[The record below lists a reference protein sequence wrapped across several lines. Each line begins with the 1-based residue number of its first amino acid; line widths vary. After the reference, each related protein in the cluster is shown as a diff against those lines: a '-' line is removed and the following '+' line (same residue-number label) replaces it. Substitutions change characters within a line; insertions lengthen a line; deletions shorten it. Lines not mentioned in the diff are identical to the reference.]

1 MKKYK
6 TQLLAI
12 TLSILFWILCFQCSA
27 QTKNK
32 EVDKI
37 YQSVDLYHLQSN
49 PILYKFIEEWHG
61 TPYRLGG
68 TNKRGI
74 DCSQFNKR
82 LYKDVY
88 NKDLENTAQKQWN
101 QTIRI
106 PEAGLEVG
114 DLVFFRSKISP
125 SGWHTGVYIGN
136 TFFVHAANK
145 IEGVKVSSIEE
156 ARYRN
161 SLRGYGRLK

>member
-1 MKKYK
+1 MI
-6 TQLLAI
+6 QFILIVLLI
-12 TLSILFWILCFQCSA
+12 LSSLNSISQ
-27 QTKNK
+27 NK
-32 EVDKI
+32 VVDKT
-37 YQSVDLYHLQSN
+37 YQSVDLYELQAN
-49 PILYKFIEEWHG
+49 PILYKFIEEWNG

-88 NKDLENTAQKQWN
+88 NKNLENTAQKQWN

-106 PEAGLEVG
+106 SKECLEVG

-145 IEGVKVSSIEE
+145 TDGVKVSSLEE
-156 ARYRN
+156 GRYKN

>member
-1 MKKYK
+1 MI
-6 TQLLAI
+6 QFILIVLLI
-12 TLSILFWILCFQCSA
+12 LSSLNSISQ
-27 QTKNK
+27 NK
-32 EVDKI
+32 VVDKT
-37 YQSVDLYHLQSN
+37 YQSVDLYELQAN
-49 PILYKFIEEWHG
+49 PILYKFIEEWNG

-106 PEAGLEVG
+106 SKECLEVG
-114 DLVFFRSKISP
+114 DLVFFKSKISP

-145 IEGVKVSSIEE
+145 TDGVKVSSLEE
-156 ARYRN
+156 ARYKN

>member
-1 MKKYK
+1 MI
-6 TQLLAI
+6 QFILIVLLI
-12 TLSILFWILCFQCSA
+12 LSSLNSISQ
-27 QTKNK
+27 NK
-32 EVDKI
+32 VVDKT
-37 YQSVDLYHLQSN
+37 YQSVDLYELQAN
-49 PILYKFIEEWHG
+49 PILYKFIEEWNG

-106 PEAGLEVG
+106 SKECLVVG

-145 IEGVKVSSIEE
+145 TDGVKVSSLEE
-156 ARYRN
+156 GRYKN

>member
-1 MKKYK
+1 MVKKISR
-6 TQLLAI
+6 LFFF
-12 TLSILFWILCFQCSA
+12 ILFVTSSLFTRSQ
-27 QTKNK
+27 NK
-32 EVDKI
+32 VVDKI
-37 YQSVDLYHLQSN
+37 YNSVNLYELQAN
-49 PILYKFIEEWHG
+49 PILNKFIEEWHG

-106 PEAGLEVG
+106 SKECLEIG
-114 DLVFFRSKISP
+114 DLVFFKSKISP

-145 IEGVKVSSIEE
+145 TDGVKVSSLEE
-156 ARYRN
+156 GRYKN